1 MGLAALATSG
11 LVLVATSSVVV
22 VLGHFIFF
30 PEIIFSAGGVEC
42 RTLYIFRRPSTQLS
56 KIAKSIARNR
66 GHRFTR

>member
-1 MGLAALATSG
+1 VGLAALATSG
-11 LVLVATSSVVV
+11 LVLVATRLVHVD
-22 VLGHFIFF
+22 GHFIFF
-30 PEIIFSAGGVEC
+30 PEIIFSAGGVGC